1 MSKENKFKRTYPHV
15 CQKCGLCCQNRGD
28 LWGDEAS
35 WQNDTEP
42 DNCTAFDP
50 KTKKCTVYEC
60 RRSFCK
66 EYPWNEWCERELK
79 EKGL

>member
-1 MSKENKFKRTYPHV
+1 MTY
-15 CQKCGLCCQNRGD
+15 KLKY
-28 LWGDEAS
+28 
-35 WQNDTEP
+35 P

-79 EKGL
+79 EKGLWDEYLGEVASALPADVQRISRRPF